1 VVFDIDRPSSATY
14 NDRDDTSPT
23 NSDHENFEA
32 DSSDLVSSSEEAI
45 AKKMKFR
52 RKKANLAILRARIS
66 QVCREVLTRLEPV
79 NPIIHQFTEK
89 NRGIKKYE
97 SCRII
102 AYYLFLFTQWLFVR
116 HLYSDLYLLF
126 IRDSSEYASYD
137 SIKIILPCFQ
147 PLFYNKFI
155 VE

>member
-1 VVFDIDRPSSATY
+1 MVFDIDRPSSATY

-45 AKKMKFR
+45 AKKKKFR

-89 NRGIKKYE
+89 NRDIKNMNPAGSSPTIYFFLHSGYSYGTCTQTCICYSYGI
-97 SCRII
+97 
-102 AYYLFLFTQWLFVR
+102 
-116 HLYSDLYLLF
+116 LLSMQAT
-126 IRDSSEYASYD
+126 IPLRLSYHALTT
-137 SIKIILPCFQ
+137 IL
-147 PLFYNKFI
+147 
-155 VE
+155 